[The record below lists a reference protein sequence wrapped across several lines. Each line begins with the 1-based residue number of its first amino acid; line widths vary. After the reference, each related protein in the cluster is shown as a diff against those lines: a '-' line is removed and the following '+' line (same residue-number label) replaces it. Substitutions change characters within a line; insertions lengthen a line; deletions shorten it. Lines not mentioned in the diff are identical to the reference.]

1 MKKIISFSL
10 WGNNPKYC
18 VGAIKNSE
26 LREKYYPD
34 WTCRFY
40 VHKDVPNEYIESLRS
55 ADDTEVVIEDRAAN
69 WTGMFWRFEP
79 ISEEDVSVMISRDCD
94 SRLNLREADAVSEFM
109 DSEKLFHI
117 MRDHP
122 HHGFN
127 VLGGMFGVK
136 KGILDNMKDLC
147 ARFAQTDNYG
157 TDYRFFDAIIGQ
169 IALEDIMVHDPFF
182 TGIDFPNPRE
192 KNQFVGQ
199 VFDENNVY
207 DQSHLDAL
215 NSHLNKSS

>member
-10 WGNNPKYC
+10 WGDNPKYC

-34 WTCRFY
+34 WVCRFH
-40 VHKDVPNEYIESLRS
+40 VHKDVPSEYIESLES
-55 ADDTEVVIEDRAAN
+55 SDGTEVVIEDRAAN

-79 ISEEDVSVMISRDCD
+79 ISEEDVSVMLSRDCD
-94 SRLNLREADAVSEFM
+94 SRLNQREADAVSEFM
-109 DSEKLFHI
+109 NSEKLFHI

-169 IALEDIMVHDPFF
+169 VPLESIMVHDPFF

-192 KNQFVGQ
+192 ENQFVGQ
-199 VFDENNVY
+199 VFDENDVY

-215 NSHLNKSS
+215 NSHSNTND